1 MRALVVGGAGFIGS
15 HLVER
20 LIDDG
25 HAVDVIDDLSTGSL
39 ANLATARRQRD
50 RALSVHTLDARS
62 PALADLVARR
72 RPEVVY
78 HLAPGS
84 PNDPDDRLAAESALV
99 TTLNVLG
106 AAHAAKVGKV
116 IVTLDAADLYGEIAV
131 REQPVKEGHRTEP
144 RSLAAVV
151 VRSIVDMLA
160 VYRAQ
165 HGVEFVA
172 LALSEVYGPRQRSG
186 VIAELL
192 ALGDLAAPD
201 PRRHH
206 DLVYIDDAVDA
217 LVRAAPRGTGLV
229 ANIGSGQP
237 FSRRDLVGRLRAMTV
252 PASARTAVPTRSP
265 RSAKLALSPVRA
277 RIHLGWEPF
286 TDLSGG
292 LAATIAW
299 LDDRAQAST
308 PPTPAPAPALAPT
321 AMPES
326 ADPAAP
332 PVPAT

>member
-25 HAVDVIDDLSTGSL
+25 HGVDVIDDLSTGSL

-72 RPEVVY
+72 RPDVVY
-78 HLAPGS
+78 HLAPAS
-84 PNDPDDRLAAESALV
+84 PDDPDDRLAAESALV

-116 IVTLDAADLYGEIAV
+116 IIALDAADLYGEIAV
-131 REQPVKEGHRTEP
+131 REQPVKEGHRTDP
-144 RSLAAVV
+144 GSLASVV

-160 VYRAQ
+160 VDRAQ

-172 LALSEVYGPRQRSG
+172 LALSAVYGPRQRSG
-186 VIAELL
+186 VVAELL

-206 DLVYIDDAVDA
+206 DLVFVDDAVDA
-217 LVRAAPRGTGLV
+217 LARAAQRGTGLV
-229 ANIGSGQP
+229 ANVGSGQP
-237 FSRRDLVGRLRAMTV
+237 FSRRDLVGRLRATTV
-252 PASARTAVPTRSP
+252 SASARVVVPTRVP
-265 RSAKLALSPVRA
+265 RSAKLALSAVRA

-286 TDLSGG
+286 TDLAAG

-299 LDDRAQAST
+299 LDERAA
-308 PPTPAPAPALAPT
+308 
-321 AMPES
+321 ES
-326 ADPAAP
+326 VLPVAAARSDPAVP
-332 PVPAT
+332 PVPSTSMPL